1 MMVLEDEA
9 RVPLRTRAPDA
20 VGEPQAALAGSV

>member
-1 MMVLEDEA
+1 MMELEDEA

-20 VGEPQAALAGSV
+20 ADEPQAALAGSV

>member
-9 RVPLRTRAPDA
+9 RMPLRTRAPDA
-20 VGEPQAALAGSV
+20 VDEPQAALAESV